1 MGGEREKER
10 EGEGEPLIILGF
22 VQVLSRQGDYLG
34 AASIVLIK
42 VVLLPYERHIY
53 SSTSHSTKAA
63 KRLVSLSWLSYAC
76 VCVCGMRMYK
86 SVSAS
91 VSDWV

>member
-1 MGGEREKER
+1 MGERERKR
-10 EGEGEPLIILGF
+10 EGVADYFGV

-42 VVLLPYERHIY
+42 VVLLYESHIY
-53 SSTSHSTKAA
+53 SSTAHSSTAA
-63 KRLVSLSWLSYAC
+63 ERLVRLSWLSYAC
-76 VCVCGMRMYK
+76 VCVCGMRMYT